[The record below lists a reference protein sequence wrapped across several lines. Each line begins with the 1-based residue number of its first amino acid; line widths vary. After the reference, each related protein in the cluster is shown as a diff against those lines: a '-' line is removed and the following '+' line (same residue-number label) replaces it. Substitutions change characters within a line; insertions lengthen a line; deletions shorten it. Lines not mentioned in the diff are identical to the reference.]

1 MPFRIVHWMKG
12 LDSMESPQQ
21 KKNVFLEK
29 YELYGSMLYRLSMV
43 YLNNHMDCEDVL
55 QEVFIKLLYN
65 APNFDC
71 EEYERRWLLR
81 ICINCCK
88 DKLKEKWRK
97 DKLTLNE
104 NIYSLRTKED
114 YHLTETILC
123 LPNKIKAPIHLY
135 YFEGYKVNE
144 ISQIL
149 EISSSAVKMRLKRGR
164 DLLKLELEENG
175 Y

>member
-1 MPFRIVHWMKG
+1 MEASQHKG
-12 LDSMESPQQ
+12 D
-21 KKNVFLEK
+21 VFLEK
-29 YELYGSMLYRLSMV
+29 YELYGSMIYRLSMV

-55 QEVFIKLLYN
+55 QDVFIKLIYI
-65 APNFDC
+65 APDFDSQ
-71 EEYERRWLLR
+71 EYERRWLLR
-81 ICINCCK
+81 ICINSCK

-97 DKLTLNE
+97 DKLTLDE
-104 NIYSLRTKED
+104 NIYNLQKEED
-114 YHLTETILC
+114 YHLVETIVG

-144 ISQIL
+144 ISKIL
-149 EISSSAVKMRLKRGR
+149 GISISAVKMRLKRGR